1 LIDYFLLFNVVK
13 STSVFIIA
21 EAGVNHN
28 GNFKLAKKMVDIASD
43 ARCDAVKFQT
53 FDAESEISKYCMM
66 ADYQKKASDGHESLL
81 EMTKKLELTFD
92 EFLELRDYC
101 GEKNIVFLSSASDIK
116 SIDALVK
123 LGVNIFKIPSGEI
136 TNLPYLRKIGGL
148 KKKVI
153 MSTGISDMNEVGKA
167 LSVLT
172 KSGTIMKNITILH
185 CNSEYPTVLK
195 DVNLR
200 AMLSIKDAFSV
211 KVGYSDHTRSFEVPI
226 AATALG
232 ASVIEKH
239 FTLDR
244 TMQGPDHRASLEPKE
259 LKLFVE
265 NIRNTE
271 ELLGSNKKIPSH
283 SELKNKD
290 IVRKSIV
297 ALINIKKGDLFS
309 DSNITTKRP
318 GLGVDPMNWDG
329 VLGMVAKR
337 NFMEDELIEL

>member
-1 LIDYFLLFNVVK
+1 VK

-43 ARCDAVKFQT
+43 AKCDAVKFQT

-66 ADYQKKASDGHESLL
+66 ADYQKKASGGHESLL

-92 EFLELRDYC
+92 EFLQLRDYC
-101 GEKNIVFLSSASDIK
+101 KGKNIVFMSSASDIK
-116 SIDALVK
+116 SIDAVVK

-136 TNLPYLRKIGGL
+136 TNFPYLRKIGGL
-148 KKKVI
+148 KKYVI
-153 MSTGISDMNEVGKA
+153 MSTGISDMNEIGKA

-244 TMQGPDHRASLEPKE
+244 NMQGPDHRASLEPKE

-271 ELLGSNKKIPSH
+271 ELLGSNKKMPSH

-337 NFMEDELIEL
+337 NFMKDELIEL